1 MKTQAVRCASPA
13 RGIGWER
20 RLPTVLALLVLPLA
34 GTPAAAQAACATQPP
49 DLAAWWAG
57 EDNALDQLGI
67 QHAILT
73 NGTGFAAGFVGRA
86 FQFDGIDDQMRA
98 GLLGGIGLTEAD
110 PLTIAAWVNS
120 ANVAAT
126 TVQVIAGNYM
136 GEQGGSGNF
145 SVYLRISDGNLG
157 FSIDQRQVAGSS
169 VSTPISNGWHF
180 VTATYDGNTLALY
193 LDGLP
198 SGSTPRGFSGSVANT
213 RGWNVGN
220 FSDETNAAHGFN
232 SSFNGRLDEV
242 MVFGRAL
249 GAAEVEAIFDAGS
262 LGVCPPMIFANGF
275 EGSGR

>member
-1 MKTQAVRCASPA
+1 MNTQESRNRRRTRSA
-13 RGIGWER
+13 GWAT
-20 RLPTVLALLVLPLA
+20 RLHVMLALLLLPLV
-34 GTPAAAQAACATQPP
+34 GTPAAAQAACTPQPP
-49 DLAAWWAG
+49 GLAAWWAG
-57 EDNALDQLGI
+57 EDNAMDRLGSH
-67 QHAILT
+67 HATLT

-98 GLLGGIGLTEAD
+98 GLLGGIGLTETD
-110 PLTIAAWVNS
+110 PLSIAAWVNS

-145 SVYLRISDGNLG
+145 SIHLRISDGNLTV
-157 FSIDQRQVAGSS
+157 SIDQRQLAGSS

-198 SGSTPRGFSGSVANT
+198 EGTTPRGFSGSAANT

-220 FSDETNAAHGFN
+220 FSDETNTAHGFN

-262 LGVCPPMIFANGF
+262 LGVCPPMIFASGF
-275 EGSGR
+275 EGTAR